1 MSKMAE
7 LEIEIL
13 DMLSKDQSP
22 VYIAR
27 VLDIPVTWVY
37 ECVRY
42 NADFDTEDY
51 SPYTTINS

>member
-13 DMLSKDQSP
+13 DMLGNDESP
-22 VYIAR
+22 AYIAR

-37 ECVRY
+37 EVVSY
-42 NADFDTEDY
+42 NVEYDTECYD
-51 SPYTTINS
+51 PYQTVNS